1 MTAIERLQKTG
12 IRRVGSPKAGF
23 RYRTPEGARP
33 PEAQLER
40 IRSLVL
46 PPAWTDVFVSPS
58 ASSPI
63 QAIGRDR
70 AGRWQYVYSEA
81 HAKRREEKKR
91 ERLLAFLESLPRLRA
106 RIARD
111 LSGEGLTRERVLA
124 AMVRLLLRGYVRPG
138 SQKYAREN
146 GTYGLS
152 TLRRRHV
159 RVQGSRILLSY
170 PGKSGK
176 FQTREIEDP
185 DSAQVLRA
193 LLRERGRDV
202 WFYRT
207 ETGERVK
214 VRRRHLNAY
223 LAEFNGGR
231 FSAKDFRTWAGT
243 LFGACALARIGCPTP
258 SSARALRRA
267 VAQAMKE
274 TAALLG
280 NTPAV
285 CRASYV
291 SPVVLEAFA
300 KGRILEDPPLL
311 AALQR
316 GSSRTMARVEKQ
328 LIRMLGNG
336 SRARAA
342 ALTHAG
348 RAAA

>member
-1 MTAIERLQKTG
+1 MTAIELLHETG
-12 IRRVGSPKAGF
+12 IRRIGSPKAGF

-33 PEAQLER
+33 PAAQLER

-46 PPAWTDVFVSPS
+46 PPAWTDVLVSPT

-81 HAKRREEKKR
+81 HARRREEQKR
-91 ERLLAFLESLPRLRA
+91 DRLLAFLESLPRVRA

-111 LSGEGLTRERVLA
+111 LSGRGLTRERVLA
-124 AMVRLLLRGYVRPG
+124 AMVRVLLRGYVRSG

-170 PGKSGK
+170 KGKGGK
-176 FQTREIEDP
+176 LQMREIEDP
-185 DSAQVLRA
+185 EAARVVRA
-193 LLRERGRDV
+193 LLRERGHDV
-202 WFYRT
+202 FRYRNDA
-207 ETGERVK
+207 GEWVK

-223 LAEFNGGR
+223 LAGLNGGR
-231 FSAKDFRTWAGT
+231 FTAKDFRTWAGT

-291 SPVVLEAFA
+291 SPIVLDAFS
-300 KGRILEDPPLL
+300 KGRILEDPPPL

-316 GSSRTMARVEKQ
+316 GSSRAIARVEKQ

-336 SRARAA
+336 GREGASAVSHRAA
-342 ALTHAG
+342 A
-348 RAAA
+348 

>member
-1 MTAIERLQKTG
+1 MTAIQRLQQTG

-23 RYRTPEGARP
+23 RYRMPDGRRAP
-33 PEAQLER
+33 AAQIER
-40 IRSLVL
+40 IRRLVL
-46 PPAWTDVFVSPS
+46 PPAWTDVCVSPS

-70 AGRWQYVYSEA
+70 AGRWQYVYSDA
-81 HAKRREEKKR
+81 HARRREERKR
-91 ERLLAFLESLPRLRA
+91 ERLLAFLENLPRLRS

-111 LSGEGLTRERVLA
+111 LAGESLTRERVLA

-138 SQKYAREN
+138 SQVYAREN

-159 RVQGSRILLSY
+159 RVRGSRILLSY
-170 PGKSGK
+170 PGKGGK
-176 FQTREIEDP
+176 LQMREIEDA
-185 DSAQVLRA
+185 SAAGVLRA
-193 LLRERGRDV
+193 LLREPGRDV
-202 WFYRT
+202 FRYRG
-207 ETGERVK
+207 ETGEWVK

-223 LAEFNGGR
+223 LAEFDGGR
-231 FSAKDFRTWAGT
+231 FTAKDFRTWAGT
-243 LFGACALARIGCPTP
+243 LFGACALARIGCPSP
-258 SSARALRRA
+258 SSARARRRC
-267 VAQAMKE
+267 VAQAMRE
-274 TAALLG
+274 TSELLG

-291 SPVVLEAFA
+291 SPVVLDAFA
-300 KGRILEDPPLL
+300 KGRLLENPPLL

-316 GSSRTMARVEKQ
+316 GSSRALARVEKQ

-336 SRARAA
+336 SRGRAA
-342 ALTHAG
+342 ALPHPG